1 MHHTHAPVDHLTVLR
16 ISDPHQ
22 LDAPAIAEIAGGRP
36 LRLEKSLLDA
46 ISAQRLEVLELL
58 DDGNP
63 VYGVNTGMGAASE
76 VPLDVIAQSRHQD
89 NLMLARAVGSAP
101 WLNRPETRAVIAV
114 RLRTFLSGDAGV
126 SAELCVR
133 LAELLSM
140 DLLPAIPR
148 TRIGAAGEIIPLAH
162 LGGALTG
169 SGAFLADGG
178 AARSTGHAAGG
189 TTVQVTGHTA
199 GHITGDAA
207 VDAAGVLEAAQMAPY
222 SYGTKEG
229 VALIEG
235 VPVATALAILLAND
249 ARLLAAQA
257 VALTSAEIALVG
269 ASRDPFDPA
278 LARADA
284 ELGTVLG
291 AIRQLAGSD
300 PAPRTLQS
308 PLSFRVLGPAVAQLL
323 RSIATVDAAVGRALN
338 GVTDSPAYLA
348 GRFIGTAGFDGF
360 DLAASLDGLRLSL
373 IHVAETSA
381 ARVHRLLDE
390 RFTGLP
396 RQLSGQPGLHAGM
409 VAVHKRTVGVVH
421 ELVAAARPSS
431 VGAIETSFGQ
441 EDVQSFSAE
450 AAEACGHAAVGLR
463 DVFACELLTVIQ
475 GVRLAQDPLEHV
487 DQRLGTLVDDASA
500 LLPAGTDDRAF
511 GKDIS
516 LLNELLASGWGR
528 WVATEEL
535 SIPAQ

>member
-1 MHHTHAPVDHLTVLR
+1 MHHIHAPVDHLTVLH
-16 ISDPHQ
+16 ISDPQQ
-22 LDAPAIAEIAGGRP
+22 LDAAAIAEIAGGRP
-36 LRLEKSLLDA
+36 LRLEKSLLDV
-46 ISAQRLEVLELL
+46 ISAQRREVLELL
-58 DDGNP
+58 ADGSP

-76 VPLDVIAQSRHQD
+76 VPLDVVAQSRHQN

-101 WLNRPETRAVIAV
+101 WLTRPQTRAVIAV
-114 RLRTFLSGDAGV
+114 RLRTFLTGDAGV

-133 LAELLSM
+133 LAELLST

-148 TRIGAAGEIIPLAH
+148 TRLGAAGEIIPLAH

-169 SGAFLADGG
+169 SGAFLADAVAGQAADHRSRHLASHG
-178 AARSTGHAAGG
+178 AVHDAGDG
-189 TTVQVTGHTA
+189 A
-199 GHITGDAA
+199 IDAA
-207 VDAAGVLEAAQMAPY
+207 EVFKAAEMAPY
-222 SYGTKEG
+222 SFGTKEG

-235 VPVATALAILLAND
+235 VPVTTALAILLAND

-257 VALTSAEIALVG
+257 ITLLSAEVNLVE

-291 AIRQLAGSD
+291 AIRRLAGAN
-300 PAPRTLQS
+300 PTPRTLQS

-323 RSIATVDAAVGRALN
+323 RSIAAVDAAVGRALN
-338 GVTDSPAYLA
+338 GVTDSPAYLD

-360 DLAASLDGLRLSL
+360 DLSASLDGLRLSL

-421 ELVAAARPSS
+421 ELVAAARASS

-450 AAEACGHAAVGLR
+450 AAESCDHATVGLR
-463 DVFACELLTVIQ
+463 DILACELLTVIQ
-475 GVRLAQDPLEHV
+475 GVRLAQDPLENV
-487 DQRLGTLVDDASA
+487 DRRLRTLVDDASD
-500 LLPAGTDDRAF
+500 LLPAGTDDRPF

-516 LLNELLASGWGR
+516 LLNGLLANGWGR
-528 WVATEEL
+528 WVLTEEL

>member
-1 MHHTHAPVDHLTVLR
+1 MHHTHTPVDHLPVLR
-16 ISDPHQ
+16 ISDPQQ
-22 LDAPAIAEIAGGRP
+22 LDAAAIAEIAGGRP
-36 LRLEKSLLDA
+36 LRLEQSLLDT
-46 ISAQRLEVLELL
+46 ISAQRREVLELL
-58 DDGNP
+58 ADGSP

-76 VPLDVIAQSRHQD
+76 VPLDVIAQSRHQN

-101 WLNRPETRAVIAV
+101 WLTRSETRAVIAV
-114 RLRTFLSGDAGV
+114 RLQTFLTGDAGV

-169 SGAFLADGG
+169 SGAFLADAGNSASDPSHRRDGHSAVQG
-178 AARSTGHAAGG
+178 A
-189 TTVQVTGHTA
+189 
-199 GHITGDAA
+199 GDGA
-207 VDAAGVLEAAQMAPY
+207 VDAAGVFDAAEMAPY
-222 SYGTKEG
+222 SFGTKEG

-235 VPVATALAILLAND
+235 VPVTTALAILLAND

-257 VALTSAEIALVG
+257 IALLSAEVCLVG

-284 ELGTVLG
+284 ELGAVLG
-291 AIRQLAGSD
+291 AIRRLAGEDSS
-300 PAPRTLQS
+300 PRTLQS

-323 RSIATVDAAVGRALN
+323 RSIAAVEAAVGRALN
-338 GVTDSPAYLA
+338 GVTDSPAYLD

-360 DLAASLDGLRLSL
+360 DLSASLDGLRLSL

-396 RQLSGQPGLHAGM
+396 RQLSGQPGLYAGM

-421 ELVAAARPSS
+421 ELVAAARASS

-450 AAEACGHAAVGLR
+450 AAEACDHAAVGLR
-463 DVFACELLTVIQ
+463 DILACELLTVIQ
-475 GVRLAQDPLEHV
+475 GVRLAQNPLEHV
-487 DQRLGTLVDDASA
+487 DRRLGTLVDDASD

-528 WVATEEL
+528 WVSTEEL
-535 SIPAQ
+535 SIPVQ

>member
-16 ISDPHQ
+16 ISDPQQ
-22 LDAPAIAEIAGGRP
+22 LDATAIAEIAGGRP

-46 ISAQRLEVLELL
+46 ISAQRREVLELL
-58 DDGNP
+58 SDGSP

-76 VPLDVIAQSRHQD
+76 VPLDVIAQSRHQN

-101 WLNRPETRAVIAV
+101 WLTRPETRAVIAV
-114 RLRTFLSGDAGV
+114 RLRTFLTGDAGV

-169 SGAFLADGG
+169 SGAFLADAG
-178 AARSTGHAAGG
+178 AGQTAG
-189 TTVQVTGHTA
+189 TTSRPMA
-199 GHITGDAA
+199 GHGVVHGAGDGA
-207 VDAAGVLEAAQMAPY
+207 VNAAGVFEAAGMAPY
-222 SYGTKEG
+222 SFGIKEG

-235 VPVATALAILLAND
+235 VPVTTALAILLAND

-257 VALTSAEIALVG
+257 IALLSAEVCLVG

-291 AIRQLAGSD
+291 AIRRLAGEDS
-300 PAPRTLQS
+300 APRTLQS
-308 PLSFRVLGPAVAQLL
+308 PLSFRVLGPAVAHLL
-323 RSIATVDAAVGRALN
+323 RSIAGVEAAVGRALN
-338 GVTDSPAYLA
+338 GVTDSPAYLD

-360 DLAASLDGLRLSL
+360 DLSASLDGLRLSL

-396 RQLSGQPGLHAGM
+396 RQLSGQPGLYAGM

-421 ELVAAARPSS
+421 ELVAAARASS

-450 AAEACGHAAVGLR
+450 AAEACDHAVMGLR
-463 DVFACELLTVIQ
+463 DILACELLTVIQ

-487 DQRLGTLVDDASA
+487 DRRLGTLVDDASD

-528 WVATEEL
+528 WVSTEEL
-535 SIPAQ
+535 SIPGQ

>member
-1 MHHTHAPVDHLTVLR
+1 MHHTHAPVDHLTLLR
-16 ISDPHQ
+16 ISNPQQ
-22 LDAPAIAEIAGGRP
+22 LDAAAIAEIAGGRP
-36 LRLEKSLLDA
+36 LRLEKSLLDTIA
-46 ISAQRLEVLELL
+46 EQRREVLELL
-58 DDGNP
+58 ADGTP

-76 VPLDVIAQSRHQD
+76 VPLDVIAQSRHQN

-101 WLNRPETRAVIAV
+101 WLTRPETRAVIAV
-114 RLRTFLSGDAGV
+114 RLRTFLTGDAGV

-169 SGAFLADGG
+169 SGAFLAD
-178 AARSTGHAAGG
+178 AGDG
-189 TTVQVTGHTA
+189 
-199 GHITGDAA
+199 A
-207 VDAAGVLEAAQMAPY
+207 VDAAGVFEAAEMAPY
-222 SYGTKEG
+222 SFGTKEG

-235 VPVATALAILLAND
+235 VPVTTALAILLAND
-249 ARLLAAQA
+249 ARLLASQA
-257 VALTSAEIALVG
+257 IALLSAEVCLVG

-291 AIRQLAGSD
+291 AIRRLAGEDS
-300 PAPRTLQS
+300 APRTLQS

-323 RSIATVDAAVGRALN
+323 RSIAAVEAAVGRALN
-338 GVTDSPAYLA
+338 GVTDSPAYLD

-360 DLAASLDGLRLSL
+360 DLSASLDGLRLSL

-396 RQLSGQPGLHAGM
+396 RQLSGQPGLYAGM

-421 ELVAAARPSS
+421 ELVAAARASS

-450 AAEACGHAAVGLR
+450 AAEACDHAAVGLR
-463 DVFACELLTVIQ
+463 DILACELLTVIQ

-487 DQRLGTLVDDASA
+487 DRRLGTLVDDASD

-528 WVATEEL
+528 WVSTEEL